1 MKKFSLKKT
10 PKRSLLFL
18 FLIVATSNS
27 FAQYLRT
34 SYFMDNANNR
44 LQLNPAFQPTRGY
57 VNLPVIGSLQAS
69 ASSNALGVNDV
80 VDIINSEEDFWDNDK
95 FFSQLKTDNKVNVNI
110 STDILSFGFYKGKG
124 FWSANI
130 GIRSDINA
138 SIPKTMMEYL
148 RDVNNATSGLTKGYS
163 IYNQKMNAT
172 AYTEIGVGYSREIIK
187 KLTLGA
193 KVKMLLGVANVNM
206 DMQELSI
213 KENLTD
219 ADIISHGTLSTSMA
233 GVGVKTQT
241 GDDGREYVEK
251 VDFDK
256 AGVAGYGMGIDFGAT
271 YQLMDNLSLSASLI
285 DLGFISWSKNSTT
298 TATANQ
304 KRTIEYK
311 GYGTASDGDL
321 LDLDYMGYAVDAP
334 KSKTTSLASTLV
346 LGGEYSFFEKMLGV
360 GVLSTTR
367 FCEPETISELTFS
380 ANYRPKSWFN
390 IAFSYSTMQN
400 DRKTF
405 GLGLKVG
412 PVFIG
417 TDYLFWGN
425 SSETR
430 NANAYLGI
438 TLPLGRSKHASHNN

>member
-1 MKKFSLKKT
+1 MNKFSLKKV

-69 ASSNALGVNDV
+69 ASSNTLGINDV
-80 VDIINSEEDFWDNDK
+80 VDILNSEEDFWDNDK

-148 RDVNNATSGLTKGYS
+148 RDVNNESSGFIKDYT
-163 IYNQKMNAT
+163 IYNEKMNAT

-193 KVKMLLGVANVNM
+193 KVKMLLGIANVNM

-213 KENLTD
+213 KENRTF
-219 ADIISHGTLSTSMA
+219 AEVTSRGTLNTSMK
-233 GVGVKTQT
+233 GVAVKTET
-241 GDDGREYVEK
+241 GDDGKEYVKK

-256 AGVAGYGMGIDFGAT
+256 AGVAGYGMGVDFGAT

-285 DLGFISWSKNSTT
+285 DLGFISWSKSSTT

-311 GYGTASDGDL
+311 GYATASDGDL
-321 LDLDYMGYAVDAP
+321 LDMDYMGYAVDAP

-346 LGGEYSFFEKMLGV
+346 LGGEYSFFKNKLGV

-390 IAFSYSTMQN
+390 VALSYSTMQN
-400 DRKTF
+400 DRKTV
-405 GLGLKVG
+405 GLGLKIG
-412 PVFIG
+412 PVFVG
-417 TDYLFWGN
+417 TDYLFLGN
-425 SSETR
+425 GSETR

-438 TLPLGRSKHASHNN
+438 TLPLGRSKYASHN